1 MTDSCVLMFMV
12 ESEQVFEQYS
22 EVIRIIPKTISDCQR
37 SMFIDHHMFFNV
49 NFKTKALNMHVCL

>member
-1 MTDSCVLMFMV
+1 MFMV